1 MTNKTLNNHT
11 NYATDNQAL
20 LVEAGDNRYTL
31 SEPVTTKQMYQLML
45 EMLEQEYFRTDQ
57 LTSPQKT
64 IQYLQIKL
72 AKYEHEVF
80 CCIYLDNQHHVIGF
94 EELFRGTIDAASVYS
109 REVVKSC
116 LMNNCAAVLFCHNHP
131 SGSPEPSN
139 ADEMLTK
146 RLKEAL
152 ALVDIRVLDHI
163 LIAAASTISF
173 AERGLI

>member
-1 MTNKTLNNHT
+1 MSNNLSDKTYTTQPTLVE
-11 NYATDNQAL
+11 TDNNKW
-20 LVEAGDNRYTL
+20 VL
-31 SEPVTTKQMYQLML
+31 SEPVTTKQMYQILL
-45 EMLEQEYFRTDQ
+45 TLLEQEYFRTDQ

-64 IQYLQIKL
+64 IQYLQVKL

-94 EELFRGTIDAASVYS
+94 EELFRGTINAASVYP

-116 LMNNCAAVLFCHNHP
+116 LMHNASAILLVHNHP
-131 SGSPEPSN
+131 SGDCQPSS

-146 RLKEAL
+146 RLVDAL

-163 LIAAASTISF
+163 LIAGASSISF
-173 AERGLI
+173 AEIGLI